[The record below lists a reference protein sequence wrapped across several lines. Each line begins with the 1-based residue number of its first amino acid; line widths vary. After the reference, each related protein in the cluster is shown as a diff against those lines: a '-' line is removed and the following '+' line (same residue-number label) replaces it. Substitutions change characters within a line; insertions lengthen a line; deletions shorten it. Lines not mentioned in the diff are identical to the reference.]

1 MLYSLWVFGH
11 FRVGVDAA
19 RHGGFLTMTAVG
31 VARVFVIDDRI
42 TNRNIL
48 TRLAASVEEGL
59 HVQAFADPV
68 EALEAAQVQLPD
80 LVITDYKMPHMD
92 GAAFIAAFRAL
103 PGGDDTPI
111 VVITVYEDRDYCY
124 RALEAGA
131 TDFLLSPVDHLEFRA
146 RARNLLTLRRQ
157 QKLLEE
163 RARTL
168 EATLLHD
175 RSRTAALQAQWF
187 HLLDQL
193 PAVVHATDRD
203 GRITLANQSWRRLFG
218 DQAVGKHASE
228 VLIGASGDQES
239 LLNAKVFDTGAPL
252 PANEQDVR
260 PPDGGDRH
268 FLTTR
273 SPIFDAAGQVV
284 EVISVSLDVTDIRR
298 AEHQL
303 REARHR
309 DRLTGLVNR
318 DRLLDRLQQ
327 EAARAQRSGDMAA
340 FVLLDLDRFKSIND
354 VFGHSFGDELLLAV
368 AQRLARCL
376 RQGDTLAR
384 LGGDEFAI
392 LATDL
397 RRVDDVVELVG
408 RLRESFA
415 EPFMIRGRETHSG
428 ASFGIALIPRD
439 GRNADQITRK
449 AELAMYRAKAS
460 GRDDYRFYAQDMN
473 QSASR
478 LLTME
483 TDLRDALSREQF
495 VLHYQ
500 PQIGL
505 RTQQLVG
512 AEVLVRW
519 QHPKRGLVLPGEFIA
534 LCEELGLIASLSNLV
549 MRNAFEALKAWHD
562 RGFYARLAINISPT
576 QFRVPGLDDAVER
589 LLLASGV
596 DPTAIEIELTESSVI
611 EHTQT
616 ALESLK
622 RLCSLG
628 VSLSLDDFGTGY
640 SSLSYVRRLPVSKLK
655 IDQSFI
661 HNLTTSRSDRSIVEG
676 IVQLCHKLDLEV
688 VAEGVETT
696 DQLALLQDMGCD
708 AVQGLVFSPA
718 VPAEGFER
726 RFLEARPIAPV
737 IPLPARR

>member
-1 MLYSLWVFGH
+1 LATDGSIATI
-11 FRVGVDAA
+11 RAPNI
-19 RHGGFLTMTAVG
+19 
-31 VARVFVIDDRI
+31 ARVFVIDDRI

-59 HVQAFADPV
+59 HVEAFGDPV
-68 EALEAAQVQLPD
+68 EALQAAERALPD

-103 PGGDDTPI
+103 PGGDETPI

-163 RARTL
+163 RARSL
-168 EATLLHD
+168 EATLRID
-175 RSRTAALQAQWF
+175 RSKTAQLQAQWF

-203 GRITLANQSWRRLFG
+203 GRITLANQGWRRLFG
-218 DQAVGKHASE
+218 DDAVGRHAAE
-228 VLIGASGDQES
+228 VMAGANGDQES
-239 LLNAKVFDTGAPL
+239 VLNAKVFDTAGAL
-252 PANEQDVR
+252 SASEQEVR
-260 PPDGGDRH
+260 TPDGAERQL
-268 FLTTR
+268 LTTR

-284 EVISVSLDVTDIRR
+284 EVVSVGLDVTEIRR
-298 AEHQL
+298 AERQL
-303 REARHR
+303 HEARHR

-327 EAARAQRSGDMAA
+327 EAARTQRSGDMSA

-384 LGGDEFAI
+384 LGGDEFAL

-439 GRNADQITRK
+439 GRSADQITRK

-473 QSASR
+473 LSASR

-483 TDLRDALSREQF
+483 SDLRDALSREQF
-495 VLHYQ
+495 VLYYQ

-505 RTQQLVG
+505 RTQQLLG

-549 MRNAFEALKAWHD
+549 MRNAFRALKDWHD
-562 RGFYARLAINISPT
+562 RGLPVRLAINISPT

-596 DPTAIEIELTESSVI
+596 DPGTVEIELTESSVI

-616 ALESLK
+616 ALDSLK

-628 VSLSLDDFGTGY
+628 VGLSLDDFGTGY

-661 HNLTTSRSDRSIVEG
+661 HNLTTSKSDRSIVEG
-676 IVQLCHKLDLEV
+676 IVQLCHKLELTV
-688 VAEGVETT
+688 VAEGVESA

-708 AVQGLVFSPA
+708 AVQGLVYSPA
-718 VPAEGFER
+718 LPADTFES
-726 RFLEARPIAPV
+726 RFLDGRPSAPV
-737 IPLPARR
+737 IALPTRR